1 MKKKIINGLL
11 FAVALVTATSSF
23 VSCKDYEG
31 DNYAEFQEKYATLL
45 EAYNAQVK
53 AMQDYVLTARY
64 NQEVGANYDV
74 SKGTVKDRL
83 DNLEKDTAALAARIQ
98 KTKEIL
104 EQRLKD
110 LEKDT
115 ASLASRIQKNNE
127 LLGLLSNSVTSM
139 GDTLNHF
146 VFMWGDNLADAYK
159 NAGKA
164 KEIAL
169 SYDADTAAINTAI
182 KHAQEIADKAWDYV
196 NKGQAADKNGETKE
210 DFQAWVK
217 YFEAADDELADD
229 IDDLNDELDEI
240 NERLEALEDA
250 YKAKIDGVIVQE
262 VRNPIFGTYAYPFG
276 FETNILAAYY
286 GETANPVW
294 FPAGDGEDA
303 DYWVGSTPGVLTSE
317 LDAIG
322 CKAEQFSGILMDET
336 EGNAGQIAMTV
347 NPVNVDLE
355 GKKFNLATFT
365 GNISKFQLSGLEAA
379 TQDLYFG
386 HRAAATNGAYIAK
399 ATVSKA
405 NVKDVNFSLDLKGS
419 GMKTAVEDLLK
430 NFSSAS
436 KYDVAKLGLGF
447 FQLIDNAK
455 TLKLGLQT
463 QYKDAV
469 LGWTTSFYDADIA
482 AMSVRPL
489 GYDFLY
495 DQDFSASVIKIK
507 DKVTAKEKA
516 VAKELINQIGDM
528 IKIQIGLPESGDNII
543 VDADGQI
550 WLIVNANVTASNPN
564 DVTYT
569 IPAGALYTNVPSDNY
584 SITFKKEKI
593 VINGTA
599 YAQANITPLF
609 KAIADGITK
618 SISQIDGKADN
629 LIQHYLGKLVNF
641 QDRFFNKVISV
652 AKNPNRYILPA
663 LLASNQNLG
672 YFYPSRIW
680 MSPTQVKAGVPI
692 QLYPTTLTAEVVAP
706 AYKKYVAILSG
717 PTAGKNY
724 NTVSP
729 DLNKVLDGTQ
739 YNINKPMTI
748 TLTEPGLYEFVF
760 ECLGYNGKV
769 AGKKYYIEVY

>member
-11 FAVALVTATSSF
+11 FAVALVAATSSF

-31 DNYAEFQEKYATLL
+31 DNYAEFQEKFATLQ

-53 AMQDYVLTARY
+53 AMQDYVLTSRY
-64 NQEVGANYDV
+64 NDETGYSAAELAN
-74 SKGTVKDRL
+74 KGTIKKRL
-83 DNLEKDTAALAARIQ
+83 D
-98 KTKEIL
+98 
-104 EQRLKD
+104 D

-115 ASLASRIQKNNE
+115 ASLAGRIQKNNE
-127 LLGLLSNSVTSM
+127 AIASL
-139 GDTLNHF
+139 GDTLKHF
-146 VFMWGDNLADAYK
+146 VFMWGDNLTDAYA

-164 KEIAL
+164 KKIAL
-169 SYDADTAAINTAI
+169 SYDTDTAAINRAI
-182 KHAQEIADKAWDYV
+182 EHAQDIADKAWEYV
-196 NKGQAADKNGETKE
+196 NKGQAVDKNGETKE

-217 YFEAADDELADD
+217 YFEAADKDLADD
-229 IDDLNDELDEI
+229 IDDLNGEVNDIL
-240 NERLEALEDA
+240 ERLNALEEA
-250 YKAKIDGVIVQE
+250 YKAKVDGVIVQE

-286 GETANPVW
+286 GETAAPVW

-317 LDAIG
+317 LEAIG
-322 CKAEQFSGILMDET
+322 YKAEQFSGILMDEKT

-347 NPVNVDLE
+347 NPVNVDLK

-365 GNISKFQLSGLEAA
+365 GNISKFELSGLEAA
-379 TQDLYFG
+379 TEDLYFG
-386 HRAAATNGAYIAK
+386 HRAEAAPNGAYIAK
-399 ATVSKA
+399 ASISKA
-405 NVKDVNFSLDLKGS
+405 NVKDVNFSLDMKGS
-419 GMKTAVEDLLK
+419 GMKAAVEDLLK

-436 KYDVAKLGLGF
+436 KYDVIKLGLGF

-463 QYKDAV
+463 QYKDPV
-469 LGWTTSFYDADIA
+469 IGWTTSFYDADIA
-482 AMSVRPL
+482 AMSIRPL

-495 DQDFSASVIKIK
+495 DQNFSASVVKIK

-516 VAKELINQIGDM
+516 YAKEIENLLKVQF
-528 IKIQIGLPESGDNII
+528 GLPEGWDGDIYVDANGRYWLDIDGNPANRKDITAIITTLSQPI
-543 VDADGQI
+543 VDKTEAAQTKVHNVLSK
-550 WLIVNANVTASNPN
+550 LIAR
-564 DVTYT
+564 
-569 IPAGALYTNVPSDNY
+569 
-584 SITFKKEKI
+584 
-593 VINGTA
+593 
-599 YAQANITPLF
+599 Q
-609 KAIADGITK
+609 
-618 SISQIDGKADN
+618 
-629 LIQHYLGKLVNF
+629 
-641 QDRFFNKVISV
+641 NKVFDKVIAFAS
-652 AKNPNRYILPA
+652 NPNRYIQPA

-680 MSPTQVKAGVPI
+680 ISPTEVKAGVPI

-706 AYKKYVAILSG
+706 AYKKYVAILAG

>member
-11 FAVALVTATSSF
+11 FAVALVAATSSF

-45 EAYNAQVK
+45 QAYNAQVK
-53 AMQDYVLTARY
+53 AMQDYVLTSRY
-64 NQEVGANYDV
+64 NDETGYSAAELAN
-74 SKGTVKDRL
+74 KGTIKKRL
-83 DNLEKDTAALAARIQ
+83 D
-98 KTKEIL
+98 
-104 EQRLKD
+104 D

-115 ASLASRIQKNNE
+115 ASLAARIQKNNE
-127 LLGLLSNSVTSM
+127 AIASLGDDLDEFILL
-139 GDTLNHF
+139 
-146 VFMWGDNLADAYK
+146 WGDNLADAYK
-159 NAGKA
+159 NVGKA
-164 KEIAL
+164 KQIAL
-169 SYDADTAAINTAI
+169 SYDADTAAINRAI
-182 KHAQEIADKAWDYV
+182 EHAQDIADKAWEYV
-196 NKGQAADKNGETKE
+196 NKGQAVDENGETKE

-217 YFEAADDELADD
+217 YFEAADNDLADD
-229 IDDLNDELDEI
+229 IDDLNDEVDDIL
-240 NERLEALEDA
+240 ERLGALEEA
-250 YKAKIDGVIVQE
+250 YKAKVDGVIVQE

-286 GETANPVW
+286 GETAAPVW

-317 LDAIG
+317 LEAIG
-322 CKAEQFSGILMDET
+322 YKAEQFSGILMDET
-336 EGNAGQIAMTV
+336 KGNAGQIAMTV

-365 GNISKFQLSGLEAA
+365 GNISKFELSGLEAA
-379 TQDLYFG
+379 TEDLYFG
-386 HRAAATNGAYIAK
+386 HRAEAAPNGAYIAK
-399 ATVSKA
+399 ASISKA
-405 NVKDVNFSLDLKGS
+405 NVKDVNFSLDMKGS
-419 GMKTAVEDLLK
+419 GMKAAVEDLLK

-436 KYDVAKLGLGF
+436 KYDVIKLGLGF

-463 QYKDAV
+463 QYKDPV
-469 LGWTTSFYDADIA
+469 IGWTTSFYDADIA
-482 AMSVRPL
+482 AMSIRPL

-495 DQDFSASVIKIK
+495 DQNFSASVVKIK

-516 VAKELINQIGDM
+516 YAKEIENLLKVQF
-528 IKIQIGLPESGDNII
+528 GLPEGWDGDIYVDANGRYWLDIDGNPANRKDITAIITTLSQPI
-543 VDADGQI
+543 VDKTEAAQTKVHNVLSK
-550 WLIVNANVTASNPN
+550 LIAR
-564 DVTYT
+564 
-569 IPAGALYTNVPSDNY
+569 
-584 SITFKKEKI
+584 
-593 VINGTA
+593 
-599 YAQANITPLF
+599 Q
-609 KAIADGITK
+609 
-618 SISQIDGKADN
+618 
-629 LIQHYLGKLVNF
+629 
-641 QDRFFNKVISV
+641 NKVFDKVIAFAS
-652 AKNPNRYILPA
+652 NPNRYIQPA
-663 LLASNQNLG
+663 LLAANQNIG

-680 MSPTQVKAGVPI
+680 ISPTEVKAGVPI
-692 QLYPTTLTAEVVAP
+692 QLYPTTLTGEVVAP
-706 AYKKYVAILSG
+706 AYKKYVAILAG

>member
-115 ASLASRIQKNNE
+115 ASLAARIQKNNE

-196 NKGQAADKNGETKE
+196 NKGQAVDKNGETKE

-262 VRNPIFGTYAYPFG
+262 VRNPIFGTYAYPVG
-276 FETNILAAYY
+276 LETNILAAYY
-286 GETANPVW
+286 GKITDPII
-294 FPAGDGEDA
+294 FPAGDGEEA
-303 DYWVGSTPGVLTSE
+303 DFWVGTTPVVTTDE
-317 LDAIG
+317 LKAIG
-322 CKAEQFSGILMDET
+322 IDRKTYDGTLFDEYD
-336 EGNAGQIAMTV
+336 GNAGRIAMTI
-347 NPVNVDLE
+347 NPTDVDVT
-355 GKKFNLATFT
+355 GKNFALATFT
-365 GNISKFQLSGLEAA
+365 GNISKVELSGLEPA
-379 TQDLYFG
+379 TEDLYFG
-386 HRAAATNGAYIAK
+386 HRAAASNNGAYYTYAK
-399 ATVSKA
+399 IKKSDVEAVS
-405 NVKDVNFSLDLKGS
+405 FSLNLNES
-419 GMKTAVEDLLK
+419 GIKDQFKKIINDWKST
-430 NFSSAS
+430 SAS
-436 KYDVAKLGLGF
+436 DIAKLGLGV
-447 FQLIDNAK
+447 FQVVDNAK

-463 QYKDAV
+463 TYKDPV
-469 LGWTTSFYDADIA
+469 KGWTSSYFDADIA
-482 AMSVRPL
+482 AMSIHPL
-489 GYDFLY
+489 GFDSFDGLY
-495 DQDFSASVIKIK
+495 QKFSTPILKLRDKLTAKERSIAHELLNDIVSVIKVEIGMPEGGENIEVDGDQIYMVIPANKVTIKGDGKVTVAK
-507 DKVTAKEKA
+507 DKFGANIPDAPV
-516 VAKELINQIGDM
+516 EL
-528 IKIQIGLPESGDNII
+528 PFTVE
-543 VDADGQI
+543 
-550 WLIVNANVTASNPN
+550 ASNP
-564 DVTYT
+564 D
-569 IPAGALYTNVPSDNY
+569 
-584 SITFKKEKI
+584 KI
-593 VINGTA
+593 RL
-599 YAQANITPLF
+599 NITPLYNAIKKGIVDSIGKIDE
-609 KAIADGITK
+609 KAGETAGKYLTKLTNAQNKFLNKIAAIVEAP
-618 SISQIDGKADN
+618 S
-629 LIQHYLGKLVNF
+629 
-641 QDRFFNKVISV
+641 
-652 AKNPNRYILPA
+652 RYVQPA
-663 LLASNQNLG
+663 LLASSDALG
-672 YFYPSRIW
+672 YFYPSRDFW
-680 MSPTQVKAGVPI
+680 APTQVKSGTTI
-692 QLYPTTLTAEVVAP
+692 KLYPTTLTGEVIVP
-706 AYKKYVAILSG
+706 AYKKYVAVLNGQTNVAPFNTILSG
-717 PTAGKNY
+717 NEC
-724 NTVSP
+724 
-729 DLNKVLDGTQ
+729 
-739 YNINKPMTI
+739 NINKPMELKI
-748 TLTEPGLYEFVF
+748 TAAPGTVLEIIY

>member
-11 FAVALVTATSSF
+11 FAVALVAATSSF

-83 DNLEKDTAALAARIQ
+83 DNLEKDTAALADRIQ

-169 SYDADTAAINTAI
+169 SYDADTAAINAAI

-196 NKGQAADKNGETKE
+196 NKGQAVDKNGETKE

-217 YFEAADDELADD
+217 YFEAADNEFADD

-240 NERLEALEDA
+240 KETLDALLEA
-250 YKAKIDGVIVQE
+250 YMTKIDGVVVQE

-286 GETANPVW
+286 GETEAPVW

-303 DYWVGSTPGVLTSE
+303 DYWVGSIPGVLTSE

-386 HRAAATNGAYIAK
+386 HRAEAAPNGAYIAK
-399 ATVSKA
+399 ASISKA
-405 NVKDVNFSLDLKGS
+405 NVKDVNFSLDMKGT
-419 GMKTAVEDLLK
+419 GMKAAVEDLLK

-436 KYDVAKLGLGF
+436 TYDVIKLGLGF
-447 FQLIDNAK
+447 FQIIDNAK

-463 QYKDAV
+463 QYKDPV
-469 LGWTTSFYDADIA
+469 IGWTTSFYDADIA
-482 AMSVRPL
+482 AMSIRPL

-495 DQDFSASVIKIK
+495 NQDFSASVVKIK
-507 DKVTAKEKA
+507 DKVTAKERA
-516 VAKELINQIGDM
+516 YEKEIENLLKVQF
-528 IKIQIGLPESGDNII
+528 GLPEGWDGDIYVDANGRYWLDFDGDHAFNSNNDKDITAIITTLAQPI
-543 VDADGQI
+543 VDKSEAAQTKVHNVLDR
-550 WLIVNANVTASNPN
+550 LIARQN
-564 DVTYT
+564 
-569 IPAGALYTNVPSDNY
+569 
-584 SITFKKEKI
+584 KI
-593 VINGTA
+593 
-599 YAQANITPLF
+599 F
-609 KAIADGITK
+609 D
-618 SISQIDGKADN
+618 
-629 LIQHYLGKLVNF
+629 
-641 QDRFFNKVISV
+641 KVIAFAS
-652 AKNPNRYILPA
+652 NPNRYIQPA
-663 LLASNQNLG
+663 LLAANQNLG
-672 YFYPSRIW
+672 YFYPSRMW
-680 MSPTQVKAGVPI
+680 MAPTQVKAGMPI
-692 QLYPTTLTAEVVAP
+692 LLYPTTLTGEVVAP
-706 AYKKYVAILSG
+706 AFKKYVAILAG

-739 YNINKPMTI
+739 YNINKPMQI

>member
-11 FAVALVTATSSF
+11 FAVAMVAATSSF

-31 DNYAEFQEKYATLL
+31 DNYAEFQEKYATLQ

-53 AMQDYVLTARY
+53 AMQDYVLTSRY
-64 NQEVGANYDV
+64 NDETGYSAAELAA
-74 SKGTVKDRL
+74 KGTIKKRL
-83 DNLEKDTAALAARIQ
+83 D
-98 KTKEIL
+98 
-104 EQRLKD
+104 D

-115 ASLASRIQKNNE
+115 ASLAKRIANNNIAIKKAQALAE
-127 LLGLLSNSVTSM
+127 KDSAMLHKLVKA
-139 GDTLNHF
+139 
-146 VFMWGDNLADAYK
+146 WGDDLDYAVGKAAEVLATVANDSAKWNATSETVSANAEKWTEAYDSIAKRSKEWNRAVEVADSAYNFIHNNYKGEFKNLQELIDAYDK
-159 NAGKA
+159 
-164 KEIAL
+164 
-169 SYDADTAAINTAI
+169 
-182 KHAQEIADKAWDYV
+182 ADK
-196 NKGQAADKNGETKE
+196 
-210 DFQAWVK
+210 
-217 YFEAADDELADD
+217 ELADS
-229 IDDLNDELDEI
+229 IK
-240 NERLEALEDA
+240 ALTEDVDALLKA
-250 YKAKIDGVIVQE
+250 YKTKVDGVIVQE

-286 GETANPVW
+286 GETVDPVW

-317 LDAIG
+317 LEAIG
-322 CKAEQFSGILMDET
+322 YKAEKFSGILMDET

-386 HRAAATNGAYIAK
+386 HRAEAAPNGAYIAK
-399 ATVSKA
+399 ASISKA
-405 NVKDVNFSLDLKGS
+405 NVKDVNFSLDMKGT
-419 GMKTAVEDLLK
+419 GMKAAVEDLLK

-436 KYDVAKLGLGF
+436 KYDVIKLGLGF
-447 FQLIDNAK
+447 FQIIDNAK

-463 QYKDAV
+463 QYKDPV
-469 LGWTTSFYDADIA
+469 IGWTTSFYDADIA

-495 DQDFSASVIKIK
+495 DQDFSASVVKIK

-516 VAKELINQIGDM
+516 YAKEIENLLKVQF
-528 IKIQIGLPESGDNII
+528 GLPEGWDGDIY
-543 VDADGQI
+543 VDADGKY
-550 WLIVNANVTASNPN
+550 WLDMNSNHVVDAGDKDITAIITTLSQPIVDKTEAAQTKVHNVLSK
-564 DVTYT
+564 
-569 IPAGALYTNVPSDNY
+569 L
-584 SITFKKEKI
+584 
-593 VINGTA
+593 
-599 YAQANITPLF
+599 
-609 KAIADGITK
+609 IAR
-618 SISQIDGKADN
+618 Q
-629 LIQHYLGKLVNF
+629 
-641 QDRFFNKVISV
+641 NKVFDKVIAFAS
-652 AKNPNRYILPA
+652 NPNRYIQPA

-672 YFYPSRIW
+672 YFYPSRMW
-680 MSPTQVKAGVPI
+680 KSPTEVKAGVPI
-692 QLYPTTLTAEVVAP
+692 QLYPTTLTGEVVAP
-706 AYKKYVAILSG
+706 AYKKYVAILAG

>member
-11 FAVALVTATSSF
+11 FAVALVAATSSF

-83 DNLEKDTAALAARIQ
+83 DNLEKDTAALADRIQ

-169 SYDADTAAINTAI
+169 SYGADTAAINAAI

-196 NKGQAADKNGETKE
+196 NKGQAVDKNGETKE

-217 YFEAADDELADD
+217 YFEAADNELADD

-240 NERLEALEDA
+240 KETLDALLEA
-250 YKAKIDGVIVQE
+250 YMTKIDGVVVQE

-286 GETANPVW
+286 GGTQTKVY
-294 FPAGDGEDA
+294 FPAGDGKYA
-303 DYWVGSTPGVLTSE
+303 PLWVHPASPAVLTSE
-317 LDAIG
+317 LEDIEAPITEITANNEKDADG
-322 CKAEQFSGILMDET
+322 EYILMDEG

-347 NPVNVDLE
+347 NTNAANLE

-365 GNISKFQLSGLEAA
+365 GNISKFELSGLKPA
-379 TQDLYFG
+379 TEDLYFG
-386 HRAAATNGAYIAK
+386 HRAAASNGAWVMQAK
-399 ATVSKA
+399 ISKA
-405 NVKDVNFSLDLKGS
+405 NVKDVNFSLDMKGT
-419 GMKTAVEDLLK
+419 GMKAAVEDLLK

-436 KYDVAKLGLGF
+436 KYDVIKLGLGF
-447 FQLIDNAK
+447 FQIIDNAK

-463 QYKDAV
+463 QYKDPV
-469 LGWTTSFYDADIA
+469 IGWTTSFYDADIA
-482 AMSVRPL
+482 AMSIRPL

-495 DQDFSASVIKIK
+495 NQDFSASVVKIK
-507 DKVTAKEKA
+507 DKVTAKERA
-516 VAKELINQIGDM
+516 YEKEIENLLKVQF
-528 IKIQIGLPESGDNII
+528 GLPEGWDGDIY
-543 VDADGQI
+543 VDANGRY
-550 WLIVNANVTASNPN
+550 WLDINNDHAIDQTVDRDITAIITSIAQPIVEKTEAAQTKVHNVLDRLIARQN
-564 DVTYT
+564 
-569 IPAGALYTNVPSDNY
+569 
-584 SITFKKEKI
+584 KI
-593 VINGTA
+593 
-599 YAQANITPLF
+599 F
-609 KAIADGITK
+609 D
-618 SISQIDGKADN
+618 
-629 LIQHYLGKLVNF
+629 
-641 QDRFFNKVISV
+641 KVIAFAS
-652 AKNPNRYILPA
+652 NPNRYIQPA
-663 LLASNQNLG
+663 LLAANQDLG

-680 MSPTQVKAGVPI
+680 MAPTQVKAGVPI

-717 PTAGKNY
+717 PTAKNY

-729 DLNKVLDGTQ
+729 YLNKVLDGTEF
-739 YNINKPMTI
+739 NINKPMTI

-769 AGKKYYIEVY
+769 AGKKYYIEVYE